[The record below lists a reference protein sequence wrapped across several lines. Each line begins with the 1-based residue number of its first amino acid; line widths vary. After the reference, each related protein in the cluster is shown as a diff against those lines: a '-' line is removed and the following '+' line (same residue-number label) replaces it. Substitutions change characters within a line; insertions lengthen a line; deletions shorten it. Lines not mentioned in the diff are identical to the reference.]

1 MFIGEAIKELF
12 TKYDRGVFESFDDL
26 SNNQAYKLNELST
39 IAPNI
44 NEAFDKFNLYIE
56 GYVDYKIENINNEK
70 IMSHEQITEATK
82 DLVDNK
88 LFTET
93 RILYTDIKK
102 YIESYISGVNKLIN
116 TIEVSRSKLFESD
129 IDNDSIGALE
139 EYSEYFIDK
148 LNKTFYPFLEK
159 MLWASGYNS
168 KKKLKERSKSE
179 IYTFL

>member
-1 MFIGEAIKELF
+1 M
-12 TKYDRGVFESFDDL
+12 S
-26 SNNQAYKLNELST
+26 KL
-39 IAPNI
+39 
-44 NEAFDKFNLYIE
+44 
-56 GYVDYKIENINNEK
+56 
-70 IMSHEQITEATK
+70 Q
-82 DLVDNK
+82 K
-88 LFTET
+88 L
-93 RILYTDIKK
+93 LKIKK